1 MSELNLPVTT
11 APVVCGRCGAALAP
25 GSLACAQ
32 CQTLTH
38 ARRLEELAAS
48 ARSHEES
55 QERLAARADWQSALE
70 LLPADS
76 SQAAWVRTKL
86 AELARDDAKPAK
98 ADSPAW
104 ARKLGPFAPLALL
117 LIKGKFFLSLLK
129 LPFLL
134 SFASFAALYWGLYGA
149 KFGFGLAAL
158 VLIHELGHFIEVR
171 RRGLAADL
179 PMFIPGFG
187 AYVRWTAAGVSTDTR
202 ALVSLAGPLA
212 GAVAA
217 AFCCLMWLQTQERLW
232 IALASFSAFINLMN
246 LIPVWRLD
254 GGQAIAAIDRAGRIG
269 IAVAALVF
277 AAYFSQPLLLLVAG
291 GAVYRTFGEKV
302 PEDMPSRPGVT
313 LYFIVLLAALT
324 YLSNLA
330 PLGAPSR

>member
-1 MSELNLPVTT
+1 VSGLNLPVVA
-11 APVVCGRCGAALAP
+11 APNVCGRCGAALAP

-38 ARRLEELAAS
+38 AARLEELAAS
-48 ARSHEES
+48 ASRHEQS
-55 QERLAARADWQSALE
+55 QELDAARADWQSALE

-86 AELARDDAKPAK
+86 AELARDDAKSGK
-98 ADSPAW
+98 AESPAW
-104 ARKLGPFAPLALL
+104 TRKLGPFAPLALL
-117 LIKGKFFLSLLK
+117 LIKGKLFLSLLK

-134 SFASFAALYWGLYGA
+134 SFATFAALYWGLYGA
-149 KFGFGLAAL
+149 KFGIGLA
-158 VLIHELGHFIEVR
+158 VLILAHELGHFIELK

-179 PMFIPGFG
+179 PMFVPGFG
-187 AYVRWTAAGVSTDTR
+187 AYVRWTAAGVTADTR
-202 ALVSLAGPLA
+202 AIVSLAGPLA

-217 AFCCLMWLQTQERLW
+217 ALCCLLWLQTRQRLW

-269 IAVAALVF
+269 IALTALLF
-277 AAYFSQPLLLLVAG
+277 AAYFSQPMLLLVAG
-291 GAVYRTFGEKV
+291 GALYRAFGDKISQE
-302 PEDMPSRPGVT
+302 MPARHEVT
-313 LYFIVLLAALT
+313 LYFIVLVAVLS
-324 YLSNLA
+324 YLSSLA
-330 PLGAPSR
+330 PFGAPPR